1 MRSVRYGLLLA
12 GLIGCGSAQAA
23 EPLPFDPAHSRFGFE
38 IRTRLGQR
46 VEGEF
51 PRFEGWIT
59 ELPDGRH
66 QVRLRMFAQYVEIP
80 GKPRYTGWMRGED
93 FFDAARYPVVE
104 FDSDPYLPGITA
116 TGGPVPGRLS
126 IRGISRR
133 ETMFLGKPECERPGY
148 DCDLVSRGTVSR
160 SLYGMDAWQMALSD
174 RVIFVLRTR
183 LKSAPKP

>member
-1 MRSVRYGLLLA
+1 MAVARSGLLLTA
-12 GLIGCGSAQAA
+12 MMLTGSALAA
-23 EPLPFDPAHSRFGFE
+23 EPMHFDTAHSRFGFE

-46 VEGEF
+46 MEGVF

-66 QVRLRMFAQYVEIP
+66 RVRLRMFTQYVEIP
-80 GKPRYTGWMRGED
+80 DKQRYTSWMRGGD

-104 FDSDPYLPGITA
+104 FDSDPYSPELA
-116 TGGPVPGRLS
+116 RYGGSVAGNLT
-126 IRGISRR
+126 IRGVSRR
-133 ETMFLGKPECERPGY
+133 ETMYLAKPECDNPGY
-148 DCDLVSRGTVSR
+148 DCDLVSRGNVSR
-160 SLYGMDAWQMALSD
+160 SQYGMDAWQMALSD